1 MIAWSRRY
9 PILLLLLLCVLSLDS
24 LAPAQTMTIRL
35 VNGKTGKPLA
45 KKDVTV
51 SFWRDD
57 PSLRKGVAGVQVKGE
72 EWVNISLD
80 KHGIGLIDLP
90 PLATKVQ
97 VVAGFREGRVDNIR
111 IRYRLCKLIGIQSTL
126 KSANLQ
132 YVSLDEITTH
142 GFIPETDC
150 TPKLPVHA
158 APGEYVVMAVPYTC
172 WPMCGFDVP

>member
-1 MIAWSRRY
+1 MIACSRRY

-111 IRYRLCKLIGIQSTL
+111 IRYRLDRHSIHVEVGEPSICVAGRNYDTRFHSGNRLYAK
-126 KSANLQ
+126 
-132 YVSLDEITTH
+132 
-142 GFIPETDC
+142 
-150 TPKLPVHA
+150 
-158 APGEYVVMAVPYTC
+158 APGACRTWRICRHGGAVYLLAH
-172 WPMCGFDVP
+172 VRL